1 MTLTDNLIVE
11 LDENGEEQADP
22 EGTPFIANEAGY
34 VLRPAQYLHCSTA
47 EGKTFRFNM
56 GAERNKY
63 ITADKEE
70 ISTLRDYVWTN
81 ANCGI
86 SDPTY
91 KPPVFEA

>member
-1 MTLTDNLIVE
+1 MSVTFKSRQAFLQVSHDNL
-11 LDENGEEQADP
+11 
-22 EGTPFIANEAGY
+22 FIANEAGY

-70 ISTLRDYVWTN
+70 ISILRNYVLTN

-91 KPPVFEA
+91 KPPVFEE